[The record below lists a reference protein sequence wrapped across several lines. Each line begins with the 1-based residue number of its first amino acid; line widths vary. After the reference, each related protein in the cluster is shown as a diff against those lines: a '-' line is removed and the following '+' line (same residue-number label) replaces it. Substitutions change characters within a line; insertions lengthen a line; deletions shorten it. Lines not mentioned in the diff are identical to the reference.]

1 MIEQY
6 YVKNGVKVK
15 VNNNA
20 NSKKVAAI
28 ISNNARKKEEDLR
41 VQRVVIH
48 VTKSEKLIIKELAKT
63 NGMDTSSFLRC
74 LCLYKYNQLIKGM
87 VQ

>member
-1 MIEQY
+1 MFNDY

-15 VNNNA
+15 TNE
-20 NSKKVAAI
+20 
-28 ISNNARKKEEDLR
+28 NARKKRVNDSIATRSRKSEEDLR
-41 VQRVVIH
+41 IDRVVVH
-48 VTKSEKLIIKELAKT
+48 VTKSEKLMIKELAKS